1 MAGKECKCNE
11 KAFQKYFNYIIYF
24 QNDLFPITVLD
35 EDDLIAEQCTTLY
48 MDINRAWEP
57 LLSAAMGYPL

>member
-1 MAGKECKCNE
+1 MN
-11 KAFQKYFNYIIYF
+11 F